1 MVGHSQAMGSK
12 KLRHLAA
19 VAVVSVA
26 ATLSLGAAQ
35 AAQPGLQLHQC
46 GHSPLVECGSIQV
59 PLFWSKPS
67 QGQPL
72 TVQFRVYRHTD
83 QSASAGEPV
92 VGFEGGPGY
101 GSIGSA
107 TTYILM
113 LGSLHE
119 THDLIVMDSRGTGS
133 SGAIKCPRLQQ
144 SIGSYVADTG
154 QCAKRLGSAANAYG
168 TAALGNDMAAILNG
182 LGVHT
187 VDVYGDSYGTYAS
200 QSFTLH
206 HPSLVRAVV
215 LDGAYDQGFDPFERE
230 ASATLRNAW
239 TTLCARAGSCAGI
252 LQSIGGFEHG
262 LAQHPLV
269 GIGRDADGN
278 RIHVDLTATKFV
290 QLVFDATYAYT
301 FFRDLPAALV
311 AYRAGDQAPLLRLA
325 AEDVSENVNGGYK
338 GYSVGDYDAVSCHDY
353 PTIWNVASS
362 IPERRSQLNTAI
374 AKLSPGAFAP
384 FDNATYLN
392 SLDENQLV
400 RGCLKWPAPTIAD
413 PAFPPH
419 AVYPHIPILILDGE
433 YDQAT
438 PVPDARR
445 AASAW
450 PDSTFVV
457 VHNTGHISAL
467 DDFGGC
473 ASGIVRRFLA
483 TLSAGDTSCAGHTP
497 PVVVAPSFPRL
508 LAGAPG
514 TSTAQRAG
522 WVAGQVV
529 GDGFSRWWNLMSTT
543 HGVGL
548 RGGGFTVTGPYTSLK
563 PLTLS
568 FHGDRFV
575 SDLAVS
581 GTAVFNRT
589 TDTVHA
595 TLHLTGAPA
604 ATGQLTLDFATD
616 TPGATATATGRL
628 GGHAFSLKTPA
639 PWATQG

>member
-1 MVGHSQAMGSK
+1 MGSAT
-12 KLRHLAA
+12 LRRLIAA
-19 VAVVSVA
+19 AVVSA
-26 ATLSLGAAQ
+26 MATLLAGAAH
-35 AAQPGLQLHQC
+35 AASAGLRLDQC
-46 GHSPLVECGSIQV
+46 GSSPLVECGSIQV
-59 PLFWSKPS
+59 PPFWSKPG

-72 TVQFRVYRHTD
+72 TVHFRVYRHTD
-83 QSASAGEPV
+83 QSAAAGVPV

-107 TTYILM
+107 TTYLLM
-113 LGSLHE
+113 LGPLHR

-154 QCAKRLGSAANAYG
+154 ECAERLGAAAGAYG
-168 TAALGNDMAAILNG
+168 TAALGDDMAAIVDG

-187 VDVYGDSYGTYAS
+187 VDVYGDSYGTYAA

-215 LDGAYDQGFDPFERE
+215 LDGAYGQDFDPFERE
-230 ASATLRNAW
+230 ASAMLRNAW

-252 LQSIGGFEHG
+252 LQSIGGFDHG
-262 LAQHPLV
+262 LAAHPLTGV
-269 GIGRDADGN
+269 GLDADGN
-278 RIHVDLTATKFV
+278 RVHVRLTARKFV

-311 AYRAGDQAPLLRLA
+311 AYRAGDRAPLLRLA
-325 AEDVSENVNGGYK
+325 AEDASLNVNGGYK
-338 GYSVGDYDAVSCHDY
+338 GYSVGDYDAVACHDY
-353 PTIWNVASS
+353 PTIWNVSA
-362 IPERRSQLNTAI
+362 PLPQRRRQLNAAI
-374 AKLSPGAFAP
+374 AKLSPGSFAP
-384 FDNATYLN
+384 FDNATYLS

-400 RGCLKWPAPTIAD
+400 RGCLEWPKPAIHD
-413 PAFPPH
+413 PAFPRV
-419 AVYPHIPILILDGE
+419 AYPHTPVLILDGE
-433 YDQAT
+433 FDQAT

-445 AASAW
+445 AAAAW
-450 PDSTFVV
+450 PDSTFVD

-473 ASGIVRRFLA
+473 ASGIVRRFLS
-483 TLSAGDTSCAGHTP
+483 TLNAGDTSCASHTP
-497 PVVVAPSFPRL
+497 VIVVVPRFPDA

-514 TSTAQRAG
+514 TTTAQRAA

-529 GDGFSRWWNLMSTT
+529 GDGFSRWWNLMYTT

-548 RGGGFTVTGPYTSLK
+548 RGGGFTVEGPYTSLK
-563 PLTLS
+563 PLTLRFGS
-568 FHGDRFV
+568 DRFV

-581 GTAVFNRT
+581 GTAVFVRT
-589 TDTVHA
+589 TDSVHA
-595 TLHLTGAPA
+595 TLRLAGPA
-604 ATGQLTLDFATD
+604 AASGRLTLSFATD
-616 TPGATATATGRL
+616 TPGAMATVTGRL
-628 GGHAFSLKTPA
+628 GGAAVSLKTPA